1 MTCVCCSIFIIPKE
15 TCFVFSCI
23 LLQINRTYWII
34 LQFASN
40 MLNPNTNAL
49 DSIFRGTKHPEAA
62 QVDIIFIE
70 FSELF
75 SFLPNILNILINHIT
90 YIFIYILR
98 TQLVR
103 LYRYNFFCLPSSHM
117 MSFVNYSLH

>member
-70 FSELF
+70 FSELC
-75 SFLPNILNILINHIT
+75 SFLPNI
-90 YIFIYILR
+90 
-98 TQLVR
+98 
-103 LYRYNFFCLPSSHM
+103 
-117 MSFVNYSLH
+117 